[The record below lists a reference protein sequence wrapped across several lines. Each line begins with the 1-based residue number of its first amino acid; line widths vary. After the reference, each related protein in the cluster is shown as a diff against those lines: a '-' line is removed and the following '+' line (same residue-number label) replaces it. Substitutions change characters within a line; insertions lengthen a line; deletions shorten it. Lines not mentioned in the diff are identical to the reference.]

1 MARPKKIDWV
11 AAEHEYITTKM
22 SYADIAKKYSV
33 SCRLVNTYGAEHSW
47 FKKRKEYLNNV
58 SVKLAAKSEDKAV
71 DKLLRLSQVADSI
84 VDVLEKTVS
93 DAEQFNRYVVTEA
106 TGDFDQR
113 TSEYIFKKTDTK
125 ALRDVVTA
133 LKDITNVIR
142 NVNEIPT
149 DEEKERRQLV
159 RERFELDKKRQANES
174 NNDNK
179 FEISFAGG
187 YVPEWGVKDDEA

>member
-11 AAEHEYITTKM
+11 AAENDYITTKM

-58 SVKLAAKSEDKAV
+58 SAKLAAKSEDNAV
-71 DKLLRLSQVADSI
+71 NKLLRLSAVADKV
-84 VDVLEKTVS
+84 VDVIEKTVS

-149 DEEKERRQLV
+149 EAEKEQ
-159 RERFELDKKRQANES
+159 REAAKERLRLEKKKCE
-174 NNDNK
+174 DEK
-179 FEISFAGG
+179 
-187 YVPEWGVKDDEA
+187 VKDTKLEVGFINFSADWMTENNEN

>member
-1 MARPKKIDWV
+1 MAKPKKIDWV

-33 SCRLVNTYGAEHSW
+33 SCRLVNTYGAEHKW
-47 FKKRKEYLNNV
+47 FAKRKEYLNNV

-71 DKLLRLSQVADSI
+71 EKLLRLSQVADKV

-106 TGDFDQR
+106 TGDFAQR

-149 DEEKERRQLV
+149 EAEKEQ
-159 RERFELDKKRQANES
+159 REAAKERLQMEKDKTDNTNKKDTHFEV
-174 NNDNK
+174 
-179 FEISFAGG
+179 SFGGG
-187 YVPEWGVKDDEA
+187 YIPEWGKK

>member
-11 AAEHEYITTKM
+11 AAEHDYITTKM

-47 FKKRKEYLNNV
+47 FKKRKEYLKKV
-58 SVKLAAKSEDKAV
+58 SAKLAAKSEDKAV

-84 VDVLEKTVS
+84 VDVLEKTMS
-93 DAEQFNRYVVTEA
+93 DAEQFNRYVVTES
-106 TGDFDQR
+106 TGDFEQR
-113 TSEYIFKKTDTK
+113 TSEYVFKKTDTK

-149 DEEKERRQLV
+149 EAEKEQ
-159 RERFELDKKRQANES
+159 REAAKERLRLEKKKCE
-174 NNDNK
+174 DEK
-179 FEISFAGG
+179 
-187 YVPEWGVKDDEA
+187 VKDPKLEVGFTNFLADWMVENNEN

>member
-58 SVKLAAKSEDKAV
+58 SVKLAAESEEKAV
-71 DKLLRLSQVADSI
+71 KKLLRLSQVADKV

-93 DAEQFNRYVVTEA
+93 DSEQFNRYVVTEA

-149 DEEKERRQLV
+149 EAEKEQ
-159 RERFELDKKRQANES
+159 REAAKERLQM
-174 NNDNK
+174 
-179 FEISFAGG
+179 
-187 YVPEWGVKDDEA
+187 

>member
-47 FKKRKEYLNNV
+47 FKKRKEYLKNV

-93 DAEQFNRYVVTEA
+93 DSEQFNRYVVTEA

-149 DEEKERRQLV
+149 EAEKEQ
-159 RERFELDKKRQANES
+159 REAAKERLQMEKDNSDNSNKK
-174 NNDNK
+174 DTHIK
-179 FEISFAGG
+179 VSFGGG
-187 YVPEWGVKDDEA
+187 YVPDWGK

>member
-11 AAEHEYITTKM
+11 AAEHDYITTKM

-33 SCRLVNTYGAEHSW
+33 SGRLVNTYGSGHNW
-47 FKKRKEYLNNV
+47 VQKRQEYLKNV
-58 SVKLAAKSEDKAV
+58 SAKLAAKSEDNAV
-71 DKLLRLSQVADSI
+71 NKLLRLSKVADSV

-106 TGDFDQR
+106 SGDFDQR

-149 DEEKERRQLV
+149 EAEKEQ
-159 RERFELDKKRQANES
+159 REAAKERLRLEKKKYEDEN
-174 NNDNK
+174 
-179 FEISFAGG
+179 
-187 YVPEWGVKDDEA
+187 VKDPKLEVGFTNFLADWMVENNEN

>member
-1 MARPKKIDWV
+1 MAKPKKIDWV

-33 SCRLVNTYGAEHSW
+33 SCRLVNTYGAEHKW
-47 FKKRKEYLNNV
+47 FTKRKEYLNNV
-58 SVKLAAKSEDKAV
+58 SVKLAAKSEDKTV
-71 DKLLRLSQVADSI
+71 DKLLRLSQVADKV

-149 DEEKERRQLV
+149 EAEKEQ
-159 RERFELDKKRQANES
+159 REAAKERLQMEKAKTDTTKNK
-174 NNDNK
+174 DTK
-179 FEISFAGG
+179 FEICFGGG
-187 YVPEWGVKDDEA
+187 YVPDWRKNEN

>member
-1 MARPKKIDWV
+1 MAKPKKIDWV

-33 SCRLVNTYGAEHSW
+33 SCRLVNTYGAEHKW
-47 FKKRKEYLNNV
+47 FAKRKEYLNNV
-58 SVKLAAKSEDKAV
+58 SAKLAAESEDKAV
-71 DKLLRLSQVADSI
+71 KKLLRLSQVADKV

-133 LKDITNVIR
+133 LKDITTVIR

-149 DEEKERRQLV
+149 EAEKEQ
-159 RERFELDKKRQANES
+159 REAAKERLQMEKAKTDNTNKKDTHFEV
-174 NNDNK
+174 
-179 FEISFAGG
+179 SFGGG
-187 YVPEWGVKDDEA
+187 YIPEWGKK